1 MNDSFNS
8 LNDIFNVDNDIEDCF
23 DEETQKTTKQLT
35 SKAQKY
41 TLEDLE
47 YMKTELQDRIASDRI
62 VAEEMKQCCKVGA
75 PPRIF
80 EVYAKLSSNIS
91 ENVMKLA
98 ALNKMITDYQVTEN
112 KEELHKQQIEQRQIA
127 ALKKIEASSTP
138 GQTLVQNNIQNTYNM
153 TSSELLTKTM
163 EAMNGGD
170 TTAITKEEDLPVFNL
185 E

>member
-1 MNDSFNS
+1 MNESFNN
-8 LNDIFNVDNDIEDCF
+8 LNDIFNVNDDMDDCF
-23 DEETQKTTKQLT
+23 EEETNKAKKQLT

-47 YMKTELQDRIASDRI
+47 YMKTELQDRIESDRI

-112 KEELHKQQIEQRQIA
+112 KEEFSLQSGR
-127 ALKKIEASSTP
+127 L
-138 GQTLVQNNIQNTYNM
+138 
-153 TSSELLTKTM
+153 
-163 EAMNGGD
+163 
-170 TTAITKEEDLPVFNL
+170 
-185 E
+185 